1 MKIAKKYLI
10 TGGAGF
16 IGSHLC
22 DKMLED
28 GNEVYCIDNLITGS
42 KKNISHHFTNP
53 RFHFIDHDVIKPL
66 NDQLIRQIKGLD
78 YVFHLASPAS
88 PPQYLKLSI
97 ETLLV
102 NSIGTYNLLE
112 LIKESR
118 AIFILAS
125 TSEVYGNPIVH
136 PQKENYF
143 GNVNPVG
150 RRACYDEG
158 KRFSES
164 LTMEFYRKYHL
175 KTRIVRIFNTF
186 GPRMQVTDGRVIS
199 NFITQALSNKDLTVY
214 GSGSQ
219 TRSFCYITDMVEGLI
234 KVSRGM
240 NLDGEVINLGNR
252 DEKSINQI
260 AGLII
265 KLSRS
270 NSEVVKVSA
279 RIEDDPDRRQPDI
292 TKAVKLTGW
301 QPKVT
306 LEKGLIKTI
315 EYFRSL

>member
-1 MKIAKKYLI
+1 MKIVKKYLI

-22 DKMLED
+22 DKVLKD
-28 GNEVYCIDNLITGS
+28 GNEVYCLDNLITGS
-42 KKNISHHFTNP
+42 RYNISRHFTNP
-53 RFHFIDHDVIKPL
+53 RFHFIEHDLIKPL
-66 NDQLIRQIKGLD
+66 NNDLICQIRDLD

-102 NSIGTYNLLE
+102 NSIGTYNILE

-125 TSEVYGNPIVH
+125 TSEVYGNPTVH
-136 PQKENYF
+136 PQKENYY

-164 LTMEFYRKYHL
+164 LTMEFYRRYHL
-175 KTRIVRIFNTF
+175 KVRIVRIFNTF

-219 TRSFCYITDMVEGLI
+219 TRSFCYITDMVDGLI
-234 KVSRGM
+234 RVSKGM
-240 NLDGEVINLGNR
+240 NLDGEVINLGNS
-252 DEKSINQI
+252 DERSINQI
-260 AGLII
+260 AKLII

-270 NSEVVKVSA
+270 NSRVVRVSA
-279 RIEDDPDRRQPDI
+279 RIEDDPNRRKPDI
-292 TKAVKLTGW
+292 RRAVKLIGW
-301 QPKVT
+301 QPKVA
-306 LEKGLIKTI
+306 LEEGLIKTI